1 MTPLHIDGQDY
12 QGVHVATGKSNI
24 LLIQARAGFLACGYF
39 DVAVANRLGDAA
51 AIVTGV
57 QTYDDMLAAPVVRL
71 SEAAQAAGVR
81 EGMTGREAL
90 HRLQQ
95 SGAT

>member
-1 MTPLHIDGQDY
+1 MTPLRIDGHDF

-24 LLIQARAGFLACGYF
+24 LLIQARHGFLACGYF

-57 QTYDDMLAAPVVRL
+57 KTYDDMLAASVVRL

-90 HRLQQ
+90 QCLQHD
-95 SGAT
+95 AAA

>member
-1 MTPLHIDGQDY
+1 MTSLQIDGQEFH
-12 QGVHVATGKSNI
+12 GVHVATGKSNI
-24 LLIQARAGFLACGYF
+24 LLIQAAGGFLACGYF

-57 QTYDDMLAAPVVRL
+57 KNYDDMLAASVVRM

-81 EGMTGREAL
+81 EGMSGREAL
-90 HRLQQ
+90 ALLNAQ
-95 SGAT
+95 

>member
-1 MTPLHIDGQDY
+1 MTPLTIDGIECR
-12 QGVHVATGKSNI
+12 GVHVPTGKSNI
-24 LLIQARAGFLACGYF
+24 LLIQTAGGFLGCGYF

-57 QTYDDMLAAPVVRL
+57 KTFDDMLAAPVVRL

-90 HRLQQ
+90 AVLQA
-95 SGAT
+95 G

>member
-1 MTPLHIDGQDY
+1 MSPLQIDGQDY

-24 LLIQARAGFLACGYF
+24 LLIQAAHGFLACGYF

-57 QTYDDMLAAPVVRL
+57 KNYEDMLAASVVRL
-71 SEAAQAAGVR
+71 SEAALAAGVR

-90 HRLQQ
+90 ALLNQ
-95 SGAT
+95 